1 MNVNTS
7 SVQELV
13 RGGEKHDIYYYNSAS
28 LFIQERPTLTN
39 TKFIQSLV
47 SPNSGTSQL
56 IFSPDQGLS
65 DVFLMFKLKKESE
78 LDSGESYVKCGLARG
93 WGYALIDTVA
103 VRYGGSSQY
112 FWTGS
117 QMLMQNVVDMQDA
130 VSRDTLFELGGPAAL
145 GTNPVTSGNDF
156 AENLYAYCYLN
167 LPHNTPNGDGLKM
180 NPLPTELLRQ
190 PVLVQVSLKNSSS
203 IISTAGISAAAVPK
217 SMVSDAFFQVRQ
229 TRMIN
234 SSDLLT
240 AHHDPMALTYTYPLK
255 YFAQQQY
262 SAQLS
267 NVAVDA
273 PINVSLTGF
282 RNGAVRSIIVY
293 LSNKANTP
301 SSIDA
306 SGNRVYNDA
315 AWYAPENVEL
325 TINGEIF
332 YKSKYGSSLLIDLV
346 NNKQPTRLA
355 TAPLEIDA
363 GALVPVSGGLTS
375 QYVKVDFAQHN
386 DPITENSM
394 LVAGKTITNSI
405 VNLSFTVPGSGDNWV
420 LNAIYLYNS
429 SLVFANGNAEFTF

>member
-65 DVFLMFKLKKESE
+65 DVFLMFKLKAQSV
-78 LDSGESYVKCGLARG
+78 DGSGNPTSGNDYRNYALSRG
-93 WGYALIDTVA
+93 WGYSLIDTIA

-112 FWTGS
+112 FWTGT
-117 QMLMQNVVDMQDA
+117 QMLMQNVVEMQDA
-130 VSRDTLFELGGPAAL
+130 VSRDTLFELGGPAAIDA
-145 GTNPVTSGNDF
+145 SGFMSPLN
-156 AENLYAYCYLN
+156 AYCYLN

-190 PVLVQVSLKNSSS
+190 PVLVQVTIKNAAS
-203 IISTAGISAAAVPK
+203 IFSCKTGGSALLPFAPVDEAY
-217 SMVSDAFFQVRQ
+217 FQVRQ
-229 TRMIN
+229 CRMIN

-240 AHHDPMALTYTYPLK
+240 ATSDPMALTYTYPLK
-255 YFAQQQY
+255 GFYQQEY
-262 SAQLS
+262 TAQLPTVS
-267 NVAVDA
+267 SSA
-273 PINVSLTGF
+273 PVQVNLTGF
-282 RNGAVRSIIVY
+282 RNGQVKTILLWLENSAD
-293 LSNKANTP
+293 TP
-301 SSIDA
+301 SEVDA
-306 SGNRVYNDA
+306 SGNKLYNPFS
-315 AWYAPENVEL
+315 WYAPRDVEL

-332 YKSKYGSSLLIDLV
+332 YKSKNNSSLLIDLV

-355 TAPLEIDA
+355 TAPVA
-363 GALVPVSGGLTS
+363 VSGGAIVPVSGGFTS
-375 QYVKVDFAQHN
+375 QYVKVDFSQHN

-394 LVAGKTITNSI
+394 LVAGKTITNSV
-405 VNLSFTVPGSGDNWV
+405 VNLSFTVPSSGAGWV
-420 LNAIYLYNS
+420 LHAVYLYNA
-429 SLVFANGNAEFTF
+429 SLVFANGNAEFTY